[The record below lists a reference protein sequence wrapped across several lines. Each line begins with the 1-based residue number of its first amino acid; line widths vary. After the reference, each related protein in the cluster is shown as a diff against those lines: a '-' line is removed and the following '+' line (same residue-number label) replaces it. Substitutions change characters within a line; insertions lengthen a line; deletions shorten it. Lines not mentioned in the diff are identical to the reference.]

1 MKIFALIFAL
11 LFSTSVCAVGS
22 SAGDGD
28 NPRDGA
34 PAANRTT
41 HEGRVIVGIEDDFKN
56 KISRRV
62 YFLQK
67 DRSPDILLL
76 LSEKEGQHLRTG
88 QRIRVTGSFNG
99 KAIDARNSSVETI
112 TTVSASAAQTLASPT
127 QIRKVAVILVDISD
141 GTGTVRR
148 VSANCDGTQDKAADF
163 MFGSVS
169 GMRNVEGCFADA
181 SFNNLGF
188 GGQSY
193 PGGVTDVYRV
203 QISEIANYA
212 NVCNH
217 TAWSNDADTAV
228 GSSLTGYQH
237 KVYVLPPGSSCTW
250 EGLAYVG
257 CSQYTAA
264 CKAWIKASVNQ
275 ECGYIDAF
283 AHELGHNIGMS
294 HSSTDENN
302 DGVLDCEYCDA
313 SDIMGYSIPNLRTLN
328 APHKMQMGWLAGA
341 GVVDASNGGTFTLSA
356 LEITN
361 APYPQALSFATVS
374 GKPYIVSFRAA
385 IGYDD
390 TLPVVGQTNVL
401 AKTSVHRFDTNTG
414 GNTLFIKA
422 LADNGTLFDLGNA
435 VTFTQVSHDAT
446 SVVMRVTLGTTPP
459 PSCVRASPTVTIN
472 PASQSITSAQVV
484 SYGVSVRNNDS
495 AQCDAATF
503 GLSRVV
509 PAGWMSGFALFAL
522 TVSPGATGSTT
533 LDLIP
538 QINLTN
544 GTYGFSVTAA
554 EAAHTNVVA
563 SGSLVMN
570 APVCQ
575 TSSPSVLV
583 SPSSQTVTSTGAS
596 SYSVIVTNNNSA
608 ACGVTSFNLTRAIP
622 TNWNGSFSAILLGLS
637 PGTQGQS
644 TFTLTTPATLVNG
657 SYGFTVSAA
666 ENGQTGGSASGTL
679 VMNAP
684 VCQNF
689 APSVLIT
696 PSSQTVTS
704 TGATNYSVIV
714 TNNNSAACG
723 VTAFN
728 LARVIPTNW
737 IGSFSASSLVLS
749 PGTQGQSTFTLTTPS
764 TLANSSYGFTVSAA
778 ENGQM
783 GGSASGTLVM
793 NAPVCQ
799 NFAPSVLVSPSSQT
813 ITNTGGVN
821 YSVIVTNNNSAACG
835 TTSFNLARVVPAN
848 WGGGFSANSLTLS
861 PGAQGQATF
870 TLTTPTTLANGTY
883 GFTVSAAETGKPA
896 GSASGSLVMNAPV
909 APVCQ
914 AYAPTVVLGPS
925 SQTITS
931 IGWVTYTVTLTNN
944 DSAPCGASSFN
955 FERFIPADW
964 VGNFS
969 TGNVTVSPGG
979 AAQTTFTMYPLNST
993 PNGTHAFQVGVSANA
1008 THAAVSRAG
1017 ALVVNIDP
1025 CYRSRPIVQM
1035 SGWKTTGPNAPV
1047 TFNVHVINNDGPL
1060 CGASTF
1066 TFNALV
1072 PSGWTGMVSPGS
1084 ITLAAQGEGDLTFTV
1099 NVPSNAPNNL
1109 YQVQFSS
1116 KSDALHLASWTGTA
1130 AVIVQAPVSDTV
1142 APGVPQN
1149 LSYQMVR
1156 GSTGVALSWN
1166 ASSDNAS
1173 GVSYYQILRGGVVV
1187 GVTSGTSYTSYAPGG
1202 TWVYEVRAV
1211 DRAGNVS
1218 GSSAQIKLSFLPFS
1232 NIISVG
1238 GSSPPIATTLRG
1250 VGTRAR
1256 LHPRTTRPLP

>member
-11 LFSTSVCAVGS
+11 LFSTSVCAVVS

-34 PAANRTT
+34 PGANRTT

-99 KAIDARNSSVETI
+99 KAIDARNASVETI

-169 GMRNVEGCFADA
+169 GVRNVEGCFADA
-181 SFNNLGF
+181 SFNNLGL

-250 EGLAYVG
+250 EGLAYVE

-283 AHELGHNIGMS
+283 AHELGHNIGML

-341 GVVDASNGGTFTLSA
+341 GVVNASNGGTFTLSA

-401 AKTSVHRFDTNTG
+401 AKTSVHRFDMSAG

-446 SVVMRVTLGTTPP
+446 SVVVRVTLGTTPP

-472 PASQSITSAQVV
+472 PASQSISSAQVV

-509 PAGWMSGFALFAL
+509 SSGWMSSLAPGAL

-533 LDLIP
+533 LTLTP
-538 QINLTN
+538 PINLTN

-575 TSSPSVLV
+575 TAAPSVLV

-608 ACGVTSFNLTRAIP
+608 ACGVTSFNLARVIP

-637 PGTQGQS
+637 PGTQGQA
-644 TFTLTTPATLVNG
+644 TFTLTTPATLANG

-666 ENGQTGGSASGTL
+666 ESGQVAGSASGTL

-684 VCQNF
+684 VCQTSV
-689 APSVLIT
+689 PSALIT

-723 VTAFN
+723 VTSFN
-728 LARVIPTNW
+728 FTRSVPANW
-737 IGSFSASSLVLS
+737 NGSFSASSLGLS
-749 PGTQGQSTFTLTTPS
+749 PGT
-764 TLANSSYGFTVSAA
+764 
-778 ENGQM
+778 
-783 GGSASGTLVM
+783 
-793 NAPVCQ
+793 
-799 NFAPSVLVSPSSQT
+799 
-813 ITNTGGVN
+813 
-821 YSVIVTNNNSAACG
+821 
-835 TTSFNLARVVPAN
+835 
-848 WGGGFSANSLTLS
+848 
-861 PGAQGQATF
+861 QGQATF
-870 TLTTPTTLANGTY
+870 TLTTPATLANGTY
-883 GFTVSAAETGKPA
+883 GFAVSAAETGKPA
-896 GSASGSLVMNAPV
+896 GSASGSLVMNAP
-909 APVCQ
+909 PPPTCQ
-914 AYAPTVVLGPS
+914 ASAPTVVFAPS

-944 DSAPCGASSFN
+944 DSVECGMSSFN
-955 FERFIPADW
+955 FNRIIPADW

-969 TGNVTVSPGG
+969 ADNVTLSPGG

-1072 PSGWTGMVSPGS
+1072 PSGWTGTVSPGS
-1084 ITLAAQGEGDLTFTV
+1084 ITLAAQGEGDLTFTL

-1116 KSDALHLASWTGTA
+1116 APDALHLASWTSTA
-1130 AVIVQAPVSDTV
+1130 AVIVQAPVADTV
-1142 APGVPQN
+1142 APGAPQN